1 MDLILNKKKF
11 IDEDNLKTIV
21 KTYLNFNDQISALKN
36 KTIDDYDST
45 KIYAKDDICYHDNYI
60 WRCQAPATGA
70 WNSNRWEQIGDG
82 ITELTK
88 ADVEAM
94 LGLSA
99 EEVETMAQ
107 IILDTEVRL
116 DKTYSSSKIYTDILQ
131 CLTDSKT
138 YTLEQIGK
146 ASGASYRVVSITG
159 EMTDEK
165 IIYLLDNGTDFDMYI
180 LDEGVPT
187 KIGNTAIDLSDYYT
201 KTDIDDTFL
210 TKAEATST
218 YATIATLNGK
228 IDKTSIVSAVDEN
241 STNEVVVGGKLLY
254 DGLEAKI
261 DKANIVTAVDE
272 NSTDDKVPSGKLLYN
287 KLEEKVDK
295 ANIVTTIDSTSTDEQ
310 IPSAKVV
317 YDSCIKDNNIKTY
330 TSLEQLGLN
339 GGCDVAEIVN
349 AMPEHSY
356 AEIGCYN
363 TANSYGLEVITGLP
377 NGEANFILTIRKY
390 NYHRVD
396 IQAKSSASGAVM
408 NDLYIGGMVAGGT
421 SISWKKVCSTSVEDV
436 ALTSLT
442 YNEATSIYY
451 TLTSGGIH
459 SHYIVKNGICYVDVD
474 VTCVSTKTGNWSYVF
489 TGLPIPTSSKVRY
502 FSIGGEDG
510 KSNING
516 IMDLSGRIGLMF
528 GTAGVRYVA
537 SFSYPVAES

>member
-45 KIYAKDDICYHDNYI
+45 KTYAKDDICYHDNYI

-88 ADVEAM
+88 ADIEAM

-99 EEVETMAQ
+99 EEVETMTQ

-187 KIGNTAIDLSDYYT
+187 KIGNTAIDFSDYYT

-310 IPSAKVV
+310 VSSAKALYDEIKKGRIIFTDLPYGTDILAWADSLPDENFSQVYFCRANECVNKPPNVTDGFIMVRRITNEKWIGLTWYDIRSTQTFERRKLNDVWGEWSTISPIKEGQVV
-317 YDSCIKDNNIKTY
+317 NS
-330 TSLEQLGLN
+330 N
-339 GGCDVAEIVN
+339 GGGVN
-349 AMPEHSY
+349 YFKQIKNMVVVTCS
-356 AEIGCYN
+356 N
-363 TANSYGLEVITGLP
+363 TTRLIYTWNVGASINEGALP
-377 NGEANFILTIRKY
+377 KPIIKIPVSIMSSNGEFYLAELDT
-390 NYHRVD
+390 D
-396 IQAKSSASGAVM
+396 G
-408 NDLYIGGMVAGGT
+408 YI
-421 SISWKKVCSTSVEDV
+421 KVKNREIPKTE
-436 ALTSLT
+436 TG
-442 YNEATSIYY
+442 NIYY
-451 TLTSGGIH
+451 
-459 SHYIVKNGICYVDVD
+459 Y
-474 VTCVSTKTGNWSYVF
+474 
-489 TGLPIPTSSKVRY
+489 
-502 FSIGGEDG
+502 
-510 KSNING
+510 
-516 IMDLSGRIGLMF
+516 
-528 GTAGVRYVA
+528 
-537 SFSYPVAES
+537 SFSYITDEL

>member
-218 YATIATLNGK
+218 YVTIATLNGK

-310 IPSAKVV
+310 IPSAKAIYDEFIEGRIIFRDLPYGTDILAWVDSLPDENFSQV
-317 YDSCIKDNNIKTY
+317 YFCRANECVNKPPNVTDGFIMVRRIPNEKWIGLTWYDIRSTQTFECRKLNDVWGEWSTISPIKEGYVTN
-330 TSLEQLGLN
+330 SN
-339 GGCDVAEIVN
+339 GGGLSYYKQIKNMVIVTCSN
-349 AMPEHSY
+349 VNRLIY
-356 AEIGCYN
+356 TWNIGASIN
-363 TANSYGLEVITGLP
+363 EGGALP
-377 NGEANFILTIRKY
+377 KPRIKIPVSIMSSNGEFYLAELDT
-390 NYHRVD
+390 D
-396 IQAKSSASGAVM
+396 G
-408 NDLYIGGMVAGGT
+408 YI
-421 SISWKKVCSTSVEDV
+421 KVK
-436 ALTSLT
+436 
-442 YNEATSIYY
+442 NRNIPATETGNIYY
-451 TLTSGGIH
+451 
-459 SHYIVKNGICYVDVD
+459 Y
-474 VTCVSTKTGNWSYVF
+474 
-489 TGLPIPTSSKVRY
+489 
-502 FSIGGEDG
+502 
-510 KSNING
+510 
-516 IMDLSGRIGLMF
+516 
-528 GTAGVRYVA
+528 
-537 SFSYPVAES
+537 SFSYITDEL

>member
-1 MDLILNKKKF
+1 MQLNLNKKKF

-45 KIYAKDDICYHDNYI
+45 KTYTKDDICYHDNYI

-88 ADVEAM
+88 ADIEAM

-180 LDEGVPT
+180 LDEGIPT

-228 IDKTSIVSAVDEN
+228 IDKTSIVSVVDEN

-261 DKANIVTAVDE
+261 DKTNIVTAVDE

-330 TSLEQLGLN
+330 TRLEQIGLTSGCTVEEIYSALPNDSYFECGTNTTYDNSPLYVINNLPNQN
-339 GGCDVAEIVN
+339 GG
-349 AMPEHSY
+349 
-356 AEIGCYN
+356 
-363 TANSYGLEVITGLP
+363 L
-377 NGEANFILTIRKY
+377 LTIRKA
-390 NYHRVD
+390 
-396 IQAKSSASGAVM
+396 AKNVRNTIEYRTTYGNGVM
-408 NDLYIGGMVAGGT
+408 TDLYIAQFKGVDLSGL
-421 SISWKKVCSTSVEDV
+421 SWKRVCTTSVTDV
-436 ALTSLT
+436 AKT
-442 YNEATSIYY
+442 YVTVQNVTGSVSY
-451 TLTSGGIH
+451 S
-459 SHYIVKNGICYVDVD
+459 VNNGICYVALSIV
-474 VTCVSTKTGNWSYVF
+474 VPVGFTNGTIITPANSLPNYNPNCSNGHYQVSKG
-489 TGLPIPTSSKVRY
+489 GLIVIR
-502 FSIGGEDG
+502 EDG
-510 KSNING
+510 SIKLWNVI
-516 IMDLSGRIGLMF
+516 
-528 GTAGVRYVA
+528 AGDNVYG
-537 SFSYPVAES
+537 SFSYPVSES